1 MGEHFE
7 NVIPI
12 LTGYRMAN
20 WQCWPLFTTMGDSFG
35 KSNGRAYQIEEF
47 FSSKFP
53 IILFLS
59 IDTHFQKPI
68 KCVRNQP

>member
-12 LTGYRMAN
+12 LTAQDIAN
-20 WQCWPLFTTMGDSFG
+20 WQCWPLFTTMGDSFP

-47 FSSKFP
+47 FFFKIP
-53 IILFLS
+53 DHPFLV
-59 IDTHFQKPI
+59 D
-68 KCVRNQP
+68 